1 MTLKRLTFL
10 SLALSIAPLF
20 AQAQEY
26 ARVVKVKPRF
36 DNIVTRTPSKQ
47 CSIKQVPI
55 YGTQEQAADAGDVIG
70 GMVIGGLIGGTVTGK
85 DNGAAVGAVIGGL
98 IANEEG
104 KKTKRVIVGYKDKEK
119 CKNIMVKSKEKV
131 LKNYKITYKWK
142 GIVGTSFTNNHY
154 RKGDMIPISVSINAM

>member
-26 ARVVKVKPRF
+26 AQVVKVKPRY
-36 DNIVTRTPSKQ
+36 DNVVTTTPKRK
-47 CSIKQVPI
+47 CVIKQVPI

-70 GMVIGGLIGGTVTGK
+70 GMVIGGLIGGTATGK

-104 KKTKRVIVGYKDKEK
+104 KKTKRVIVGYKDKKK
-119 CKNIMVKSKEKV
+119 CHKVNGTSKEKV
-131 LKNYKITYKWK
+131 LINYKITYIWN
-142 GIVGTSFTNNHY
+142 GIVGTSFTNNRY